1 MAKLGMQ
8 VSNANCTVIRSKEYA
23 QGVRD
28 SILSGT
34 SDDPRPE
41 GKVRAFRTVL
51 KTQDGRDVVI
61 TGKLYET
68 ANGSLNA
75 KRVAFKIPVDSL
87 VWVDSEK
94 QAAAPKAKATTEDL
108 EAELLS
114 LCK

>member
-8 VSNANCTVIRSKEYA
+8 VSNANCTVIRSKEFA
-23 QGVRD
+23 PAAREG
-28 SILSGT
+28 ILDGT
-34 SDDPRPE
+34 QEDPKPE
-41 GKVRAFRTVL
+41 GQCRAFRTVL

-68 ANGSLNA
+68 ASGSLNA

-87 VWVDSEK
+87 CWVDVEK
-94 QAAAPKAKATTEDL
+94 KAAAPKAKATSADL